1 MSIKNIHN
9 FTVEQTGT
17 ESCYKISGNGAPN
30 DFEIRIRMEQGRFK
44 AEANYK
50 RKPSHGATSEWQ
62 PRIMSFATEEQALES
77 ALFFFAS
84 SKEPYEKDE

>member
-30 DFEIRIRMEQGRFK
+30 DFEIRIRMENGRFK
-44 AEANYK
+44 AEANYT
-50 RKPSHGATSEWQ
+50 RKPTHSASHSWQ
-62 PRIMSFATEEQALES
+62 PRSTPFTTEEQALES
-77 ALFFFAS
+77 ILKFFAS
-84 SKEPYEKDE
+84 GEGPYEKDE

>member
-1 MSIKNIHN
+1 
-9 FTVEQTGT
+9 
-17 ESCYKISGNGAPN
+17 
-30 DFEIRIRMEQGRFK
+30 MEQGRFK

-62 PRIMSFATEEQALES
+62 PRSMPFATEEQALENIL
-77 ALFFFAS
+77 AFFAS

>member
-50 RKPSHGATSEWQ
+50 RKPSHGASHGWQ
-62 PRIMSFATEEQALES
+62 PRSAPFATEEQALENIL
-77 ALFFFAS
+77 AFFAS
-84 SKEPYEKDE
+84 SEGPYEKDE